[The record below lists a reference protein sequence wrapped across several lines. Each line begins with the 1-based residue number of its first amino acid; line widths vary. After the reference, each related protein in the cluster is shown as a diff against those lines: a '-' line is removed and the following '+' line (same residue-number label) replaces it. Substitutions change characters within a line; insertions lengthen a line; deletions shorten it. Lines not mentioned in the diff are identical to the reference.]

1 MSRHDGCDQSRHI
14 CRCIVVHVQFAEKDN
29 ATRALPSSFE
39 TLILRI
45 TLTSFNACIRLIRL
59 FIYSKSSL
67 VAFQLNCASIL
78 ATKSCSFWCLMLHP
92 PHPNRFCYIN
102 KSFWSLQIFDI
113 EFRFNKWW
121 AWLFTG
127 RCENEFLRD
136 VFDGYLHS
144 PRAFSLM
151 SAVNGKLPVDN
162 Q

>member
-92 PHPNRFCYIN
+92 SHPNRFCYIN

-121 AWLFTG
+121 AWFFTG